1 MEWKEFELYRSCDRT
16 DWVFSLLLP
25 LFLSNLLLDFLS
37 LSMCLSVCLFPNR
50 KLEYALIALDC
61 HTIHGLVKCDL
72 MPSMNS
78 KMFTIQNQ
86 FHAFILHLH
95 SSLKQ
100 IYEWEWRNGGK
111 PKENGTQSN
120 YACCCCTNVIYGGVF
135 FLLLSNWNLC
145 KCLCFNKFHL
155 QQNWIILSSN
165 LFGIFFVS
173 MQW

>member
-16 DWVFSLLLP
+16 NLVFSLLLP
-25 LFLSNLLLDFLS
+25 LFLSNLLLEYLS

-95 SSLKQ
+95 CPQ
-100 IYEWEWRNGGK
+100 TNIRIEMVEWWQAKRK
-111 PKENGTQSN
+111 WHTIKL
-120 YACCCCTNVIYGGVF
+120 C
-135 FLLLSNWNLC
+135 LLLLH
-145 KCLCFNKFHL
+145 KCDLWRCVFSPSIKLKFMQMPML
-155 QQNWIILSSN
+155 Q
-165 LFGIFFVS
+165 
-173 MQW
+173 